1 MSVRELE
8 TAVSRLPASDLKA
21 FAQWFEEYW
30 ADAWD
35 RQIEKDIESGRL
47 DRAGQKAD
55 ADFESGRCTPL

>member
-1 MSVRELE
+1 MSIKELE
-8 TAVSRLPASDLKA
+8 SAVTHLPPADLQA
-21 FAQWFEEYW
+21 FARWFEEYW

-55 ADFESGRCTPL
+55 ADFESDRCTPL